1 MADRANPFRNI
12 RFIPRPGPRK
22 LKIVFIAL
30 ILACA
35 AALTALG
42 MVRSRIQ
49 QQTQAALDQAAALE
63 QENAELVEKKEELGS
78 SSSIRDIAKEELGL
92 VEPDTLIIEPHS

>member
-22 LKIVFIAL
+22 LKIVFVAL

-42 MVRSRIQ
+42 IVRSRIQ

-63 QENAELVEKKEELGS
+63 QENADLAEKKENLGS
-78 SSSIRDIAKEELGL
+78 SSSIKEIAKEELGL
-92 VEPDTLIIEPHS
+92 VDPDTIILDPNS

>member
-22 LKIVFIAL
+22 LKIVLIAL

-42 MVRSRIQ
+42 VVRSRIQ
-49 QQTQAALDQAAALE
+49 QKTQAALDQAAALE

-78 SSSIRDIAKEELGL
+78 SSSIRDIAREELGL
-92 VEPDTLIIEPHS
+92 VEPGAVIIEPNS

>member
-30 ILACA
+30 NL
-35 AALTALG
+35 
-42 MVRSRIQ
+42 SEK
-49 QQTQAALDQAAALE
+49 DQKWGTLE
-63 QENAELVEKKEELGS
+63 EYRAE
-78 SSSIRDIAKEELGL
+78 
-92 VEPDTLIIEPHS
+92 H

>member
-42 MVRSRIQ
+42 VVRSRIQ

-63 QENAELVEKKEELGS
+63 QENQELAEKKENLGS
-78 SSSIRDIAKEELGL
+78 SGSIKDIAREELDL
-92 VEPDTLIIEPHS
+92 VDPDTIIIEPNS